1 MMPVSIQDI
10 ALICAV
16 VAALMTAL
24 ALYLFARLVVAQ
36 RKAHMWDQVCPP
48 LVSSYTLVRRFGRV
62 WLKEARL

>member
-1 MMPVSIQDI
+1 MPVSIQDI

-16 VAALMTAL
+16 AAALMTAL
-24 ALYLFARLVVAQ
+24 ALYLYARLVVAQ
-36 RKAHMWDQVCPP
+36 RKARLWDQVCPPP